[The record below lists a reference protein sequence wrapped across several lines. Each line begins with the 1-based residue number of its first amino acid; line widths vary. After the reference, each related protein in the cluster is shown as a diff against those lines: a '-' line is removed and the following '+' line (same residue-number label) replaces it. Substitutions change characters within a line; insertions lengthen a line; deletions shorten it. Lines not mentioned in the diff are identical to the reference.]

1 MELLAE
7 GSLFLWSQTVDKK
20 FFSRKTWLDS
30 MCRHRWTS
38 NSKDTWRNVGTQ
50 RTHLCDATCFR
61 LRFAKAWW
69 TATSIWFFVLWALW
83 TLRSLQQF
91 WPDSNGLVTG
101 SCAVAI
107 TLQIFLMNKSG
118 SDGSAMCSLPS
129 PRTRRTRRSLSRCQA
144 SALFWVAGF
153 ILHSI
158 WLVMKVGTETAESKI
173 EPLEQ
178 VLSLYQSCQ
187 MHILVLW
194 CFIMFHDVSRCFM
207 MFHDV
212 SWCFMMF
219 HDVSCFLCRRSG
231 SCDLRTSE
239 SPEALPTSHWQLSLS
254 EAPGAAATRL
264 RSALWDGTA
273 NRDGSQWCT
282 ATGPSA
288 YSDRRSS
295 KYVKVS

>member
-1 MELLAE
+1 M
-7 GSLFLWSQTVDKK
+7 
-20 FFSRKTWLDS
+20 DS

-83 TLRSLQQF
+83 TLRSLQQI

-107 TLQIFLMNKSG
+107 TLQIFLMNKSV

-129 PRTRRTRRSLSRCQA
+129 PRTRRSLSRCQA

-187 MHILVLW
+187 MQILVL
-194 CFIMFHDVSRCFM
+194 
-207 MFHDV
+207 
-212 SWCFMMF
+212 WCFMMF

-239 SPEALPTSHWQLSLS
+239 NLESLPTSHWQLSLS

-295 KYVKVS
+295 KYVKVSERVLTMKSKADTFWLSVRNLTNWQTNDSH